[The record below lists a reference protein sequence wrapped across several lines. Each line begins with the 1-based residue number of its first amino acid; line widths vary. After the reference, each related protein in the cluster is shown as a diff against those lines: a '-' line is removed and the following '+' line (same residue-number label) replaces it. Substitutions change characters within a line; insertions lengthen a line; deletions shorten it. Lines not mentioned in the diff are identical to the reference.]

1 MRRLSFVLLVVLAAG
16 LLTSCG
22 DDSTGP
28 AQIPDFEGLYAYTGS
43 VNGAPELSLAGTLSI
58 TNQSGSS
65 ASIVQN
71 ITLRA
76 SGVPVIV
83 LTTLSPSTATLTSGG
98 AISWEFMGSGDFGDG
113 LTRTWTHQ
121 QAGNLSGNLIQGN
134 WTLTVSGLGTDA
146 GAFSAQR

>member
-1 MRRLSFVLLVVLAAG
+1 MRKLILLLVLP
-16 LLTSCG
+16 LLFACGG
-22 DDSTGP
+22 DDGTGP
-28 AQIPDFEGLYAYTGS
+28 AEIPNFEGLYAYTGS

-58 TNQSGSS
+58 TNQSGST

-76 SGVPVIV
+76 SGIPVVV
-83 LTTLSPSTATLTSGG
+83 LTTVSPSTASLTSGG

-113 LTRTWTHQ
+113 VTRTWTHQ